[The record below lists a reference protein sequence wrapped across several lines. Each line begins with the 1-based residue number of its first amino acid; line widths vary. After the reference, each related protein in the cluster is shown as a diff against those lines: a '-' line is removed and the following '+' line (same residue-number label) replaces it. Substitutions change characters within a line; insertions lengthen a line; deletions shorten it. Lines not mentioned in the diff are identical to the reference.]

1 MNFETFQQSQKYGN
15 LVELLGDI
23 VEPENENVSGW
34 VYLDSYFIENTRTWS
49 WGFSGYEDYY
59 LCIGNEEHFSND
71 VEELEEILFEFI
83 DN

>member
-23 VEPENENVSGW
+23 VEPENEHVSGW

-49 WGFSGYEDYY
+49 WGFSGSTDYY
-59 LCIGNEEHFSND
+59 LCIGNQEYFSND
-71 VEELEEILFEFI
+71 IEELEEILFDFI

>member
-34 VYLDSYFIENTRTWS
+34 VYLDSYYIENTRTWS
-49 WGFSGYEDYY
+49 WGFSGHEDYY
-59 LCIGNEEHFSND
+59 LCIGNQEYFSND
-71 VEELEEILFEFI
+71 IEELEEILFDFV

>member
-1 MNFETFQQSQKYGN
+1 MF
-15 LVELLGDI
+15 LVGFTLTVI
-23 VEPENENVSGW
+23 
-34 VYLDSYFIENTRTWS
+34 FIENTRTWS

-71 VEELEEILFEFI
+71 IEELEEILFEFI